1 LVDIKL
7 VILAGGFGTRLKS
20 VVKDLPKP
28 LAPINGIPFL
38 EYLLV
43 SWRSQG
49 ITHFI
54 FSLHYHA
61 DLIIEYVESV
71 KNTILNGCKFSFVIE
86 DAPLGTGGAMIK
98 VINDLNL
105 TDFFYLANADTW
117 LENGIEAILNEDNQ
131 IMVLVKVSDTSRY
144 GRIAF
149 DNDNLITK
157 IEEKSNINES
167 GFINAGLYKFNVKTF
182 RNMAIKYYSLENDLL
197 PQIIFKKEIFCK
209 VVDTSFIDIGI
220 PDDYERFN
228 KWIGIDKAQSL

>member
-1 LVDIKL
+1 MVDIKL
-7 VILAGGFGTRLKS
+7 VILAGGFGTRLRG

-38 EYLLV
+38 EYLLL

-54 FSLHYHA
+54 FSLHYQA

-71 KNTILNGCKFSFVIE
+71 RDTILNGCKFSFVIE
-86 DAPLGTGGAMIK
+86 DTPLGTGGAIIK

-131 IMVLVKVSDTSRY
+131 IRVLV
-144 GRIAF
+144 
-149 DNDNLITK
+149 
-157 IEEKSNINES
+157 
-167 GFINAGLYKFNVKTF
+167 
-182 RNMAIKYYSLENDLL
+182 
-197 PQIIFKKEIFCK
+197 
-209 VVDTSFIDIGI
+209 
-220 PDDYERFN
+220 
-228 KWIGIDKAQSL
+228 

>member
-1 LVDIKL
+1 MDGTL

-43 SWRSQG
+43 SWRLQG

-71 KNTILNGCKFSFVIE
+71 KATILNGCKFSFVVE
-86 DAPLGTGGAMIK
+86 DIPLGTGGAMIK
-98 VINDLNL
+98 AINDLKL
-105 TDFFYLANADTW
+105 TNFFYLANADTW

-131 IMVLVKVSDTSRY
+131 IMVLVKVSNTSRY

-149 DNDNLITK
+149 DNHNLITK
-157 IEEKSNINES
+157 IEEKSDANKS
-167 GFINAGLYKFNVKTF
+167 GFINAGLYKFNVETF
-182 RNMAIKYYSLENDLL
+182 RNMAIKYYSLETDIL
-197 PQIIFKKEIFCK
+197 PQMIFRKEIFCK

-228 KWIGIDKAQSL
+228 KWIGKDKTQNL